1 MKLFSTLLMS
11 LAVSAS
17 AMAANQLK
25 PVMAPVAKN
34 MTAQKVLSLNDVK
47 RAAVKPV
54 NTDKIANLALKG
66 AQVTTGMVKAAKKAP
81 SAKAGVV
88 ELEFTEYAVDWE
100 YYPSD
105 GDWYCSVGDAN
116 DYLVKFDIV
125 TFNSASPVGTY
136 TTEDFDFN
144 YAWGYHEGM
153 QILYTEAS
161 CTVAEGENGYTIDAT
176 IVTDEGETLHV
187 TVNPA
192 PHEAQTI
199 NIEGAEMTMA
209 NFYTYDMDWWVA
221 FVDAE
226 GMARVYLD
234 LVNPENPGDF
244 AGTYTIDDV
253 LANYTYVQLAGTNYP
268 FKELNVVTTGDDPTV
283 SCEITGS
290 GVLTN
295 GDVVN
300 FHMLRLPPL
309 QPDVHVTVDAT
320 LDFFEFNSE
329 VYNGNSAIVAK
340 AGDMTFQIVYTGT
353 VGEFT
358 QFAAGTCYVDAQGNI
373 VAVDNG
379 VLSVEVTSDN
389 NIAISAELVCEDLV
403 CYHINLTA
411 PIEVQ
416 GSKEIICH
424 DWEVVD
430 LFGLIYY
437 VIGHDDEGIEVQC
450 SSYYYPEEGDYT
462 ADVNNYFVI
471 YPSGAETSSLIVKSA
486 VFTYDEAGML
496 QLDGSFLGQ
505 DMIDYTVHVDFT
517 MPEIIGEMYY
527 TSTAGE
533 INDLSAD
540 LGIVQI
546 IGNDENWFS
555 VIFDMDQLTSGHYT
569 ELSSAYASYC
579 IIVLDQYGAADQY
592 MMYTADFDFEV
603 NDETFTLTGTCQAG
617 EYLWHVDLSGV
628 VGDQPIDPQDDPRK
642 EYDMQE
648 DVTATFAAEDIAD
661 FEVLPEEGYAFIR
674 VNNGTEMFSTLI
686 YIDGDELEAG
696 VYEINTTYA
705 PGSAQAGDL
714 DMNQGYVYPSFYGTL
729 TEDGYLNVPLFLC
742 VAGTVTVD
750 FDAAGLPVVVADAT
764 NLWGYNAHIEVNPQG
779 TVAIE
784 NVAAQAAKNG
794 KFFENNAVVI
804 RNNGQQYNAFGQIV
818 K

>member
-66 AQVTTGMVKAAKKAP
+66 AQATTGMVKAAQKAP
-81 SAKAGVV
+81 AAKAGVV
-88 ELEFTEYAVDWE
+88 ELEATEYAVEWE
-100 YYPSD
+100 YYPESY
-105 GDWYCSVGDAN
+105 DWYCAVRATSAAGDS
-116 DYLVKFDIV
+116 YLIRLDALSS
-125 TFNSASPVGTY
+125 NSSSPVGVY
-136 TTEDFDFN
+136 GEDDFD
-144 YAWGYHEGM
+144 YDYTWGTKNDV
-153 QILYTEAS
+153 QTLYTSAS
-161 CTVAEGENGYTIDAT
+161 AVVTEGEGNYDVDAT
-176 IVTDEGETLHV
+176 IATEDGETLHLV
-187 TVNPA
+187 VKAA

-209 NFYTYDMDWWVA
+209 SFYSYDMDWWVA

-226 GMARVYLD
+226 GMAKVYLD
-234 LVNPENPGDF
+234 LVNPENPGEF
-244 AGTYTIDDV
+244 AGTYTIDDI

-268 FKELNVVTTGDDPTV
+268 FKELNVVTTGDDPSV

-437 VIGHDDEGIEVQC
+437 VIGHNDEGIEVQC

-540 LGIVQI
+540 LGAVQI
-546 IGNDENWFS
+546 IGNDDNWFS
-555 VIFDMDQLTSGHYT
+555 VIFDMDELTSGHYT

-579 IIVLDQYGAADQY
+579 YIVIDQYGAGEQY
-592 MMYTADFDFEV
+592 MMYTADFDFQV
-603 NDETFTLTGTCQAG
+603 NGETFTLTGTCQAG
-617 EYLWHVDLSGV
+617 EYLWHVDLSGGV
-628 VGDQPIDPQDDPRK
+628 EGPGPGPDPN
-642 EYDMQE
+642 DMTE
-648 DVTATFAAEDIAD
+648 DVEYTFSVDQIDE
-661 FEVLPEEGYAFIR
+661 FEVDADNGYAYLR
-674 VNNGTEMFSTLI
+674 ASDGAYMFATLI
-686 YIDGDELEAG
+686 YIDGDELAAG
-696 VYEINTTYA
+696 TYEINDSYA
-705 PGSAQAGDL
+705 VNSVQPGALSG
-714 DMNQGYVYPSFYGTL
+714 NSVYPTFFASM
-729 TEDGYLNVPLFLC
+729 TEDGYLNLPLFFC
-742 VAGTVTVD
+742 VAGTVTVSY
-750 FDAAGLPVVVADAT
+750 DAEGNPSIVCEAT
-764 NLWGYNAHIEVNPQG
+764 NNNGYNAHIEVNPQG
-779 TVAIE
+779 AVSIE